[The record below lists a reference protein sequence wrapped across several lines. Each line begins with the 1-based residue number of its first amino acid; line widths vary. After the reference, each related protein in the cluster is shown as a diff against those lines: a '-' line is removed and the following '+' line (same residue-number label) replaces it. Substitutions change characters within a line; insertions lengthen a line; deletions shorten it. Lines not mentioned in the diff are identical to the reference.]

1 MNFLTA
7 ALKVWMAEWV
17 EVMTIRALNQVFR
30 ERIQLEQELIPL
42 SRMVFVKELTQF
54 KLTLRDKQVL
64 CRDLLLR
71 LDQSRNTNVLSNFY

>member
-30 ERIQLEQELIPL
+30 ERILLEQELIPL

-71 LDQSRNTNVLSNFY
+71 

>member
-17 EVMTIRALNQVFR
+17 QVMTIKALNQVFR
-30 ERIQLEQELIPL
+30 ERILLEQELIPL

-71 LDQSRNTNVLSNFY
+71 

>member
-17 EVMTIRALNQVFR
+17 EVMTIKALNQIFR

-42 SRMVFVKELTQF
+42 SRMVFVKEPIQF

-64 CRDLLLR
+64 CRDLLL
-71 LDQSRNTNVLSNFY
+71 S

>member
-71 LDQSRNTNVLSNFY
+71 